1 MNENNVKDASNEVS
15 ASEHLEGK
23 TAVEEKF
30 YLAVNDR
37 LMYENKQLKSSVSN
51 LELRV
56 RHYRKMSRALFV
68 IVLLMVITAG
78 IFLLKGLNLSLGSET
93 QSWESQFSDGQ
104 SVEQKAD
111 TVKRRDTKATNQLK
125 KVKPAKKK
133 TVANQEKPADRKTV
147 VADKK
152 HLAAVKKEND
162 VKAETTESSKYN
174 SDSRIRTG
182 AYRII
187 GVSTT
192 VTVQAG
198 QTLSSISRTHLGPG
212 MECYVEALNGGI
224 HSVNPGQKIKIPMLK
239 LKR

>member
-1 MNENNVKDASNEVS
+1 MNENNVKDTSNEVS
-15 ASEHLEGK
+15 VSEHLEGK

-37 LMYENKQLKSSVSN
+37 LMYENKQLKSSVSS
-51 LELRV
+51 LERSV
-56 RHYRKMSRALFV
+56 RHYRKMSKILFA
-68 IVLLMVITAG
+68 IVLLMVLIAVT
-78 IFLLKGLNLSLGSET
+78 FFLKGMNLSLGSET

-192 VTVQAG
+192 VTVKAG
-198 QTLSSISRTHLGPG
+198 QTLSSISRSHLGPG